1 MGATRDACAAT
12 LGREMRRSRHVPW
25 WLTALALVIGVVLAR
40 VGWFEQGRDAQ
51 SADATHSA
59 PSSIP
64 TVPAPSSIPTVPAP
78 SSSPTVPA
86 PSSPAIELDRGSTE
100 LPEASGSQAPP
111 RRELATGF
119 TSKRAWREH
128 FAKHGAEFGKITA
141 EEYLRLAQGL
151 RDAPRSQLV
160 LERVRDDGVITRYD
174 RASGAF
180 LAFHRDLSIRTFFR
194 PKDGEA
200 YFERQALR

>member
-1 MGATRDACAAT
+1 MEGGPRAARAAR
-12 LGREMRRSRHVPW
+12 LGREMKRSRHVPW

-40 VGWFEQGRDAQ
+40 VGWFEQGRDAP
-51 SADATHSA
+51 SAGSA
-59 PSSIP
+59 I
-64 TVPAPSSIPTVPAP
+64 PAP
-78 SSSPTVPA
+78 SSSPSVPAPA
-86 PSSPAIELDRGSTE
+86 PSSPGVELDRGPTV
-100 LPEASGSQAPP
+100 LPEDSGSQALP
-111 RRELATGF
+111 RQEPAIGF
-119 TSKRAWREH
+119 TSRRAWREH

-141 EEYLRLAQGL
+141 EEYLRLAQVL
-151 RDAPRSQLV
+151 RDAPRSGLV
-160 LERVRDDGVITRYD
+160 LERVRDDGVITRFD